1 MARSLSNLVDNLAEG
16 THKIRSEDCD
26 CFLEYENVK
35 NNLIRYN
42 LYLVIKII
50 QTGFMKNLK
59 SYPKIY
65 LVVW

>member
-1 MARSLSNLVDNLAEG
+1 MASSLSNLVDNLAEG
-16 THKIRSEDCD
+16 THKTRCKDCD

>member
-1 MARSLSNLVDNLAEG
+1 MASSLSNLVDNLAEG
-16 THKIRSEDCD
+16 THKTRCKDFD

-50 QTGFMKNLK
+50 QTALMKN
-59 SYPKIY
+59 
-65 LVVW
+65 

>member
-1 MARSLSNLVDNLAEG
+1 MARSLSNLVDNLAEA

-50 QTGFMKNLK
+50 QTALMKN
-59 SYPKIY
+59 
-65 LVVW
+65 